1 MCWDYL
7 QELFKFQSQYGLRLI
22 AETDVD
28 IEADKFDPNK
38 SNATLQLAAAED
50 EIAEWVA
57 RSTKNP
63 DWKDK
68 DKFFKKVHVV
78 SISVN
83 CCIHKS
89 IVQMNHFQYG
99 FSCKIKY
106 IRCIKYL
113 FQALFG
119 QCLID

>member
-1 MCWDYL
+1 M
-7 QELFKFQSQYGLRLI
+7 QELFKFQVFKFLSLI

-28 IEADKFDPNK
+28 IECEKFDPNK
-38 SNATLQLAAAED
+38 SKVTLQLAAAED
-50 EIAEWVA
+50 EIAEWLP

-68 DKFFKKVHVV
+68 DKFFEKVHVV
-78 SISVN
+78 SISIK

-106 IRCIKYL
+106 IRCGKYL
-113 FQALFG
+113 FKALFG
-119 QCLID
+119 QYLID